1 MRKTVYIIL
10 ACVLVLTGCRHRN
23 VNGTVPQEDLQAKK
37 MLQGIWVDEDDE
49 EDVAFRAKGDTI
61 YYPDSTSQPAYFKII
76 KDTFYLEGSETVK
89 YPIVRQS
96 PHVFQFKNQNGDLV
110 KLIKSEDPS
119 DIDNFQQK
127 RVVALNQNKLVKRDT
142 VLMYHNQ
149 RYHSYIQVNPTT
161 YKVIKPTYNDD
172 GVEVDNVYYDNIV
185 YVSLYQGAMKVFS
198 RDFHKQDF
206 KRQIPGPFL
215 RQGIL
220 SDIVFQKID
229 QEGVTYTAVIASPD
243 SDSSYEVNIIISF
256 RGQMRLEIQ

>member
-1 MRKTVYIIL
+1 
-10 ACVLVLTGCRHRN
+10 
-23 VNGTVPQEDLQAKK
+23 
-37 MLQGIWVDEDDE
+37 
-49 EDVAFRAKGDTI
+49 
-61 YYPDSTSQPAYFKII
+61 
-76 KDTFYLEGSETVK
+76 
-89 YPIVRQS
+89 
-96 PHVFQFKNQNGDLV
+96 
-110 KLIKSEDPS
+110 
-119 DIDNFQQK
+119 
-127 RVVALNQNKLVKRDT
+127 
-142 VLMYHNQ
+142 
-149 RYHSYIQVNPTT
+149 
-161 YKVIKPTYNDD
+161 VIKPTYNDD

-185 YVSLYQGAMKVFS
+185 YVSLYQGATKVFS